1 MAVTLAQVLT
11 TVDDALR
18 RGYYDDKLGRV
29 AEYDV
34 TFCALDRV
42 AETWKGNISYKVAD
56 ALEIRQAMFVIDA
69 ESGDLRVFV
78 SGEWEWEVK
87 ARA

>member
-1 MAVTLAQVLT
+1 MTVKLNQVLAA
-11 TVDDALR
+11 VDHALT
-18 RGYYDDKLGRV
+18 GGSYDDKLGKV

-56 ALEIRQAMFVIDA
+56 ELEIRQAMFVIDA

-78 SGEWEWEVK
+78 SGQWDWEV
-87 ARA
+87 RP

>member
-18 RGYYDDKLGRV
+18 RGYYEDKLGKV

-34 TFCALDRV
+34 TFCALDHV

-78 SGEWEWEVK
+78 SGQWDWEVH
-87 ARA
+87 A

>member
-18 RGYYDDKLGRV
+18 RGYYEDKLGRV

-42 AETWKGNISYKVAD
+42 VRWRTRLKSGRQCLSLTRSQAISGC
-56 ALEIRQAMFVIDA
+56 LLQA
-69 ESGDLRVFV
+69 SG
-78 SGEWEWEVK
+78 SGK
-87 ARA
+87 

>member
-1 MAVTLAQVLT
+1 MTVKLNQVLAA
-11 TVDDALR
+11 VDDALTC
-18 RGYYDDKLGRV
+18 GYYADRLGRV

-56 ALEIRQAMFVIDA
+56 ELEIRQAMFVVDA

-78 SGEWEWEVK
+78 SGQWDWEV
-87 ARA
+87 RP

>member
-1 MAVTLAQVLT
+1 MTVKLAQVLA
-11 TVDDALR
+11 TVEDALKH
-18 RGYYDDKLGRV
+18 GYYEDKLGKV

-34 TFCALDRV
+34 TFCALDRI

-56 ALEIRQAMFVIDA
+56 ELEIRQALFVIDA

-78 SGEWEWEVK
+78 SGQWDWEVK
-87 ARA
+87 P

>member
-18 RGYYDDKLGRV
+18 RGSYEEKLGRV

-78 SGEWEWEVK
+78 TGEWEWEVK

>member
-18 RGYYDDKLGRV
+18 RGYYDDKLGKV
-29 AEYDV
+29 DEYDV
-34 TFCALDRV
+34 TFCALDRI

-69 ESGDLRVFV
+69 ESGDLRAFV
-78 SGEWEWEVK
+78 SGQWDWEVH
-87 ARA
+87 A

>member
-18 RGYYDDKLGRV
+18 RGYYEDKLGRV

-56 ALEIRQAMFVIDA
+56 ALEIREAMFVIDA

-78 SGEWEWEVK
+78 TGEWEWELK